1 MQWLTGWR
9 QHPCR
14 SQAKA
19 YFLDVRI
26 IGEVAGWAGQG
37 IAADWQ
43 YVGMAGNFECQFGCE
58 VLDDDEACSRMGHDH
73 GVHRSVGIS
82 QGLPRNLP
90 IFDLMTGIAKASAP
104 ADDPGILIAGL
115 KNP

>member
-1 MQWLTGWR
+1 MTTMRRTTTYRCL
-9 QHPCR
+9 HNMPCAC
-14 SQAKA
+14 QDGCC
-19 YFLDVRI
+19 L
-26 IGEVAGWAGQG
+26 
-37 IAADWQ
+37 ADPR
-43 YVGMAGNFECQFGCE
+43 NR
-58 VLDDDEACSRMGHDH
+58 CSAPEHDH

-82 QGLPRNLP
+82 QGSPRNLP

>member
-1 MQWLTGWR
+1 MITMGR
-9 QHPCR
+9 N
-14 SQAKA
+14 AK
-19 YFLDVRI
+19 
-26 IGEVAGWAGQG
+26 
-37 IAADWQ
+37 
-43 YVGMAGNFECQFGCE
+43 C
-58 VLDDDEACSRMGHDH
+58 CSRHSMPCACQDGCCLADPRNRRSAPEHDH

-82 QGLPRNLP
+82 QGSPRNLP